1 MILLSIL
8 ISINFCLLTSDV
20 NPPEVKFTFVE
31 SNNFQYLVY
40 IDRSNER
47 CDTLAGFGYKSIIQ
61 DYKIHIDGSI
71 TVITEEVKFGNIRYQ
86 TFIFDEDALRFSLE
100 ESFSIGRNTYSTR
113 GALIGG
119 ESSPKFKILAKNEV
133 VRIDKDR
140 THRDAI
146 DLDKFRDWQL
156 GINNAKK

>member
-8 ISINFCLLTSDV
+8 MSINFCHLTSDV

-40 IDRSNER
+40 IDSSNER
-47 CDTLAGFGYKSIIQ
+47 CDTLAGFGNKSIIQ

-71 TVITEEVKFGNIRYQ
+71 TVITDGVKFGNIRYQ
-86 TFIFDEDALRFSLE
+86 TFIFDENTLKFTRE
-100 ESFSIGRNTYSTR
+100 ESFGIGRNTYSTR

-119 ESSPKFKILAKNEV
+119 ESSPKFKILAENEV
-133 VRIDKDR
+133 VRIDIDR
-140 THRDAI
+140 TNTETL
-146 DLDKFRDWQL
+146 DLDIFRDWRL